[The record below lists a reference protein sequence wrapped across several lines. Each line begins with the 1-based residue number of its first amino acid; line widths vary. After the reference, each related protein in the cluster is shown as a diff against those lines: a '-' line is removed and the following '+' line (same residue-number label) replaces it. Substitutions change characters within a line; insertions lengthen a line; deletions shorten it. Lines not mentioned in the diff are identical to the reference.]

1 MACKPEAVRGLRQ
14 AKAKFTSGEK
24 ILCFEPDPNK
34 VKILYEAKILEVQTA
49 LGPLGKKRNEF
60 LVHFQGWNSS
70 WDRYVLE
77 DMILKDNTENRAL
90 QDQLEKESVEQEK
103 LAKKLL
109 KKKKMDRRLSDRS
122 TSRLSTDNES
132 VASTGDGEGGMM
144 DDPEDTEIKFKKEAD
159 TESVSDA
166 ETDTQTEPSNSPGI
180 KLEDGLHIK
189 EEGGEED
196 PEEEEEEICHE
207 VAPLVISEGLKRK
220 LEHDHILVT
229 KKKRLVHLPAQPN
242 IVDLLEMFVRDF
254 AIQRLAQLEKQVSR
268 NQYGVRLPAEKEAE
282 KYEEAV
288 VAIDL
293 CKEVAEGL
301 RIIVDFQLGKL
312 LLYPM
317 ERHQFSQS
325 RNMKPVLGE
334 GRGKSKS
341 NKRQSV
347 GHEEEAVG
355 KEVQGGSLGTPVTAT
370 SGRKR
375 KTTGR
380 SLGEE
385 GGVPASI
392 GSTSSGTGTPTLGTP
407 YPSSSKSHAVLAAHL
422 HSWKLVPES
431 FHFQEPVPSS
441 LVYGGI
447 HLARLL
453 VKLPSILGKMKFT
466 MMSAK
471 NVHKYLEL
479 IESFVASQTDIFV
492 EDSYK

>member
-49 LGPLGKKRNEF
+49 LGPSGKKRNEF

-77 DMILKDNTENRAL
+77 DMILKDNAENRAL

-103 LAKKLL
+103 LAKKIL

-132 VASTGDGEGGMM
+132 VASTGDGEGGML

-166 ETDTQTEPSNSPGI
+166 ETDTQTEPSNSPGL

-189 EEGGEED
+189 EEEED
-196 PEEEEEEICHE
+196 AEEEEEEICHE

-229 KKKRLVHLPAQPN
+229 KKRRLVHLPAQPN

-288 VAIDL
+288 IAIDL

-317 ERHQFSQS
+317 ERHQFSQA

-334 GRGKSKS
+334 GTARGKSKTQ
-341 NKRQSV
+341 KYL
-347 GHEEEAVG
+347 GHEE
-355 KEVQGGSLGTPVTAT
+355 EVQGGSLGTPVVAT
-370 SGRKR
+370 SALHSSVRKR

-380 SLGEE
+380 SLVEE
-385 GGVPASI
+385 
-392 GSTSSGTGTPTLGTP
+392 GSTSSGTSTPNLATP
-407 YPSSSKSHAVLAAHL
+407 FPSSSKSQAVLAIHL
-422 HSWKLVPES
+422 HPWKLVPES

-453 VKLPSILGKMKFT
+453 VKLPSILGEMKFT

-471 NVHKYLEL
+471 NVHKYLGL

-492 EDSYK
+492 DDSYK